1 VFYKGE
7 KIMSQYEVVVPI
19 PDREVKDYIMLVKCT
34 VKYIVRHENL
44 VILAIKEVVK
54 RKTTSMKV

>member
-1 VFYKGE
+1 
-7 KIMSQYEVVVPI
+7 MSQYEVVVPI